1 MDKKTNQKIKNIK
14 ENLKYISVAIGLCIC
29 VFLYSVVSQNLIK
42 NNPIA
47 YLVLTK

>member
-14 ENLKYISVAIGLCIC
+14 ENLKYISVAIVLCIC
-29 VFLYSVVSQNLIK
+29 VFLYSVVSQSLIK

-47 YLVLTK
+47 YIVLTK